1 MEHLSAF
8 AKNLKCYTEK
18 EMLLFIA
25 GGILLAGIVLSYL
38 AARIAVGRYLR
49 ADRDKLYYM

>member
-1 MEHLSAF
+1 MSRELSGF
-8 AKNLKCYTEK
+8 SSLLDK

>member
-1 MEHLSAF
+1 
-8 AKNLKCYTEK
+8 
-18 EMLLFIA
+18 
-25 GGILLAGIVLSYL
+25 VLSYL

>member
-1 MEHLSAF
+1 
-8 AKNLKCYTEK
+8 
-18 EMLLFIA
+18 MLLFIA